1 MASNSNHL
9 LLQRV
14 QNLGIDKL
22 VKQNLIKMRSRME
35 EEKMQRQVSEER
47 LRKKKEMLDQSN
59 NMVRKVNK
67 DKIYKQANHHHQHL
81 PNALGN

>member
-1 MASNSNHL
+1 
-9 LLQRV
+9 
-14 QNLGIDKL
+14 
-22 VKQNLIKMRSRME
+22 ME